1 MQRQT
6 RKNVFRLSEID
17 TKYER
22 GKNITRMFEL
32 YNIKQGLKRA
42 RKKDRKRGREISLK
56 YFIV

>member
-17 TKYER
+17 TKYGR
-22 GKNITRMFEL
+22 GKNITRMYEL

-42 RKKDRKRGREISLK
+42 RKKDRKRGGEK
-56 YFIV
+56 

>member
-17 TKYER
+17 TKYGR

>member
-17 TKYER
+17 TKYGR
-22 GKNITRMFEL
+22 GKNITRMYEL